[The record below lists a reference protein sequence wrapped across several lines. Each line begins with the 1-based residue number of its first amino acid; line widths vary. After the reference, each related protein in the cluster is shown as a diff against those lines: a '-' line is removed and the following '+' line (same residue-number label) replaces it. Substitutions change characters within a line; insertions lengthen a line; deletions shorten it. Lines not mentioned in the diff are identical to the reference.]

1 MPAKIRLQR
10 HGRKGYAFYHIVIA
24 DSRAP
29 RDGRYIERIGSYDPN
44 TNPATITLDF
54 DKALDWL
61 SKGAQPTDTAK
72 SILSYKGVLYK
83 KHLLGGVK
91 KGAFTEEEGERRF
104 QVWMT
109 EKEAKIQAKKN
120 HLSEESEASKKSR
133 LEAEVKINQDRADAL
148 AKKIADEEAAAA
160 AKAKEAEDA
169 AKAALDAK
177 KKEVEAAAAE
187 KKESK
192 KEEKTEAPVKEVTK
206 EEKK

>member
-61 SKGAQPTDTAK
+61 AKGAQPTDTAK

-91 KGAFTEEEGERRF
+91 KGAFTEEECERRF

-133 LEAEVKINQDRADAL
+133 LEAEAKVNQERADAL
-148 AKKIADEEAAAA
+148 AKKIAEKEAEIA
-160 AKAKEAEDA
+160 AKAKEAEEA
-169 AKAALDAK
+169 AKAAAEAK
-177 KKEVEAAAAE
+177 KKEAEAASEKAE
-187 KKESK
+187 Q
-192 KEEKTEAPVKEVTK
+192 KTEAPAK
-206 EEKK
+206 EESK